1 MANRGAW
8 MIYGANGYTGRL
20 VAAEAKRQGLNPVLA
35 GRRAGP
41 IENLA
46 TELGLPARVF
56 DVDDPPSAIAALA
69 DMAVVANCAG
79 PFATTSAP
87 MIDACLNNQTHYL
100 DITGEIDV
108 FLAAH
113 RRHTEAKT
121 TGIVICPGVGF
132 DVIPC
137 SRSMREDQ

>member
-1 MANRGAW
+1 VKAG
-8 MIYGANGYTGRL
+8 IL
-20 VAAEAKRQGLNPVLA
+20 PCGLFESTD
-35 GRRAGP
+35 AGP
-41 IENLA
+41 IEKLA
-46 TELGLPARVF
+46 TELGLRARVF

-108 FLAAH
+108 FLAAS
-113 RRHTEAKT
+113 
-121 TGIVICPGVGF
+121 
-132 DVIPC
+132 C
-137 SRSMREDQ
+137 SWNLL

>member
-1 MANRGAW
+1 MANRAEW
-8 MIYGANGYTGRL
+8 MIYGANGYTGHL

-41 IENLA
+41 IEKLA

-69 DMAVVANCAG
+69 DIAVVANCAG

-108 FLAAH
+108 FLAAS
-113 RRHTEAKT
+113 
-121 TGIVICPGVGF
+121 
-132 DVIPC
+132 C
-137 SRSMREDQ
+137 SRSMQEDQ